1 MAYKFKKEVTFP
13 DFHQTV
19 NVDKINSFSLN
30 QLKAL
35 DRLLDGKASK
45 KDYAVLRKAGGQS
58 EQ

>member
-19 NVDKINSFSLN
+19 NVDKINSFSLKELN
-30 QLKAL
+30 AL
-35 DRLLDGKASK
+35 DKLLDGKASE
-45 KDYAVLRKAGGQS
+45 KDYEVLRKAGGQS